1 MGRNANYGD
10 YSKAARM
17 PGFSHYLSDLTM
29 KKILISDKLA
39 EDGINFL
46 NEQDDIQIHTQT
58 GLNEDALCEII
69 PDFDAL
75 LIRSDTQ
82 VTGKVLKAAKNLKV
96 VGRAGIGVD
105 NVDLNVAMEQGI
117 IVMNTP
123 DANATTTAELAI
135 AHMFSLSRNL
145 PVANQSVREGRWER
159 SKLMGAEI
167 THKTLAILGFGTI
180 GRIVAQ
186 RGNGLGMRVI
196 AYDPFVAPEIF
207 DKYGAKMVDLETL
220 LKQADYLTLHCPLLE
235 KTRNIIG
242 RAQLAMMKK
251 SARLINCARGGLV
264 DESALY
270 DALKEGRIAGA
281 ALDVY
286 EQEPPKDSPLLELDN
301 IVFTPH
307 LGASTKEAQVA
318 VSVEIA
324 RQVVKYL
331 QTGEAI
337 NALNLPRLSGEEL
350 KKLQPF
356 LNLARILGK
365 VLAGLMDC
373 PIEKFE
379 VAVFGKAAQV
389 KIRPISTEALV
400 GLLAG
405 QFDTPV
411 NGVNVENIAK
421 RQGIALIESQTEESE
436 GYQSL
441 IRITGHC
448 VDKSISLAGTLLGD
462 HHPRLVSINHFE
474 IEVVPEGVL
483 LITRHDDRPG
493 VIAAISSILGAANIN
508 ITRMQVSVADEK
520 QLAMMVISV
529 SEPLNENLLKA
540 VCDVPAVHT
549 ARLIVL

>member
-1 MGRNANYGD
+1 MTAIITKLLECRLL
-10 YSKAARM
+10 
-17 PGFSHYLSDLTM
+17 PTIPFLTM

-39 EDGINFL
+39 DDGINFL
-46 NEQDDIQIHTQT
+46 NEQEGIQIHIQT
-58 GLNEDALCEII
+58 GLNESTLCEII
-69 PDFDAL
+69 PEYDAL

-82 VTGKVLKAAKNLKV
+82 VTAKVLKAAKNLKV

-105 NVDLNVAMEQGI
+105 NVDLDVAMEQGI

-135 AHMFSLSRNL
+135 AHIFSLSRNL
-145 PVANQSVREGRWER
+145 SVANQSVKEGKWER

-196 AYDPFVAPEIF
+196 AFDPFVAPDIF
-207 DKYGAKMVDLETL
+207 TQYGAEMVDLETL
-220 LKQADYLTLHCPLLE
+220 LKRADYLTLHCPLLE
-235 KTRNIIG
+235 KTKNIIG
-242 RAQLAMMKK
+242 REQLAMMKK

-264 DESALY
+264 DEGALY
-270 DALKEGRIAGA
+270 EALKDGRIAGA

-286 EQEPPKDSPLLELDN
+286 EQEPPKDSPLLSLDN

-337 NALNLPRLSGEEL
+337 NALNLPRLSADEL
-350 KKLQPF
+350 KKAQPF
-356 LNLARILGK
+356 MGLAHILGK
-365 VLAGLMDC
+365 VLVGLIDQ
-373 PIEKFE
+373 PIEKLE
-379 VAVFGKAAQV
+379 VAVFGKAAQA
-389 KIRPISTEALV
+389 KIRPISTEAMV

-411 NGVNVENIAK
+411 NRVNVENIAK

-441 IRITGHC
+441 IKITGHC
-448 VDKSISLAGTLLGD
+448 ADKSVSLSGTLLGD
-462 HHPRLVSINHFE
+462 QHPRLVSINHFE
-474 IEVVPEGVL
+474 IEVVPEGAL
-483 LITRHDDRPG
+483 LITRHHDKPG
-493 VIAAISSILGAANIN
+493 VIAAISSILGASNIN
-508 ITRMQVSVADEK
+508 ITRMQVSIADEQ

-529 SEPLNENLLKA
+529 SDPLNEQLLKA
-540 VCDVPAVHT
+540 VCDVPAVQT

>member
-1 MGRNANYGD
+1 
-10 YSKAARM
+10 
-17 PGFSHYLSDLTM
+17 M

-46 NEQDDIQIHTQT
+46 NAQEGIQIHIQT
-58 GLNEDALCEII
+58 GLSEDALCEII
-69 PDFDAL
+69 PEYDAL

-82 VTGKVLKAAKNLKV
+82 VTARVLKAATRLKV

-105 NVDLNVAMEQGI
+105 NVDLNAATEQGV

-145 PVANQSVREGRWER
+145 PFANQSVREGKWER

-167 THKTLAILGFGTI
+167 AHKTLAVLGFGTI

-196 AYDPFVAPEIF
+196 AYDPFVAPDVF
-207 DKYGAKMVDLETL
+207 AAYGAEMVDLETL
-220 LKQADYLTLHCPLLE
+220 VKQADYLTLHCPLLE
-235 KTRNIIG
+235 KTKNIIG
-242 RAQLAMMKK
+242 REQLAMMKK

-286 EQEPPKDSPLLELDN
+286 EQEPPKDSPLLTLDN
-301 IVFTPH
+301 VVFTPH

-324 RQVVKYL
+324 RQAVKYL
-331 QTGEAI
+331 QTGEAV
-337 NALNLPRLSGEEL
+337 NALNLPRLSAEEL
-350 KKLQPF
+350 TKAQPF
-356 LNLARILGK
+356 MNLANILGK
-365 VLAGLMDC
+365 LLVGLIDQ
-373 PIEKFE
+373 PIQKLE
-379 VAVFGKAAQV
+379 VAVFGKAAEV
-389 KIRPISTEALV
+389 KIRPISAEAMV
-400 GLLAG
+400 GLLGG
-405 QFDTPV
+405 QLSTPV
-411 NGVNVENIAK
+411 NRVNVENIAK
-421 RQGIALIESQTEESE
+421 RQGITLIESQTEESE

-441 IRITGHC
+441 IKITGHC
-448 VDKSISLAGTLLGD
+448 ADKSVSLAGTLLGNQ
-462 HHPRLVSINHFE
+462 HPRLVSINHFE
-474 IEVVPEGVL
+474 IEVVPEGAL

-493 VIAAISSILGAANIN
+493 VIAAISSILGVANIN
-508 ITRMQVSVADEK
+508 ITRMQVSIADEH

-529 SEPLNENLLKA
+529 SDPLNEQVLKS
-540 VCDVPAVHT
+540 VCEVPAVHT
-549 ARLIVL
+549 ARQIAL

>member
-1 MGRNANYGD
+1 M
-10 YSKAARM
+10 
-17 PGFSHYLSDLTM
+17 M

-39 EDGINFL
+39 DDGINFL
-46 NEQDDIQIHTQT
+46 NEQEGIQIHIQT
-58 GLNEDALCEII
+58 GLTEDALCEII
-69 PDFDAL
+69 PDYDAL

-82 VTGKVLKAAKNLKV
+82 VTAKVLKAATKLKV

-105 NVDLNVAMEQGI
+105 NVDLAVAMEQGI

-145 PVANQSVREGRWER
+145 PFANQSVREGRWER
-159 SKLMGAEI
+159 SKLMGAEV

-186 RGNGLGMRVI
+186 RGRGLGMRVI

-207 DKYGAKMVDLETL
+207 ENCGAQMVDLDTL
-220 LKQADYLTLHCPLLE
+220 LRQADYLTLHCPLLE

-242 RAQLAMMKK
+242 VEQLAIMKK

-264 DESALY
+264 DEAALY
-270 DALKEGRIAGA
+270 QALKVNQIAGA

-286 EQEPPKDSPLLELDN
+286 EQEPPKDSPLLTLDN
-301 IVFTPH
+301 VVFTPH

-337 NALNLPRLSGEEL
+337 NALNLPRLSAEEL
-350 KKLQPF
+350 KQAQPF
-356 LNLARILGK
+356 MDLARTLGK
-365 VLAGLMDC
+365 VLLGLIDQ
-373 PIEKFE
+373 PIQKLE
-379 VAVFGKAAQV
+379 VAVFGKAALG
-389 KIRPISTEALV
+389 KIRPISNESMI
-400 GLLAG
+400 GLLSG
-405 QFDTPV
+405 QFSTPV
-411 NGVNVENIAK
+411 NRVNVENIAK
-421 RQGIALIESQTEESE
+421 RQGITLVESQTEEAE

-441 IRITGHC
+441 IQITGHC
-448 VDKSISLAGTLLGD
+448 ADKSVSLSGTLLGD
-462 HHPRLVSINHFE
+462 HHPRLVRINHFE

-483 LITRHDDRPG
+483 VVTRHDDKPG
-493 VIAAISSILGAANIN
+493 VIAAISSVLGMSNIN
-508 ITRMQVSVADEK
+508 ITRMQVSVADDD
-520 QLAMMVISV
+520 QLAMMVIGV
-529 SEPLNENLLKA
+529 SEPLNEHILKA
-540 VCDVPAVHT
+540 VCDVSAVHT
-549 ARLIVL
+549 ARQIVL